1 MLPAAEGDP
10 TTLHIPVV
18 MVTALGEP
26 AERLHGLES
35 GADDFLTK
43 PVEYETLMARV
54 RSLVRLKR
62 LLDEWRARGETAR
75 AMGLTSESVAP
86 PSIAGARALVV
97 DDWDL
102 GAQTIQEALARDG
115 IIAGRAR
122 TGAEAMELSA
132 GDPVR
137 SDRAEPV
144 ADRGGPAEARL
155 VPARRRRNA

>member
-1 MLPAAEGDP
+1 MMPGMDGFECCRQLKEDP

-75 AMGLTSESVAP
+75 A
-86 PSIAGARALVV
+86 
-97 DDWDL
+97 L
-102 GAQTIQEALARDG
+102 G
-115 IIAGRAR
+115 
-122 TGAEAMELSA
+122 
-132 GDPVR
+132 
-137 SDRAEPV
+137 
-144 ADRGGPAEARL
+144 
-155 VPARRRRNA
+155 

>member
-1 MLPAAEGDP
+1 MALEWQPDLILLDVMMPGMDGFECCRRLKADP

-26 AERLHGLES
+26 GERLHGLES

-86 PSIAGARALVV
+86 AIGR
-97 DDWDL
+97 
-102 GAQTIQEALARDG
+102 R
-115 IIAGRAR
+115 RAR
-122 TGAEAMELSA
+122 
-132 GDPVR
+132 P
-137 SDRAEPV
+137 
-144 ADRGGPAEARL
+144 GGG
-155 VPARRRRNA
+155 

>member
-1 MLPAAEGDP
+1 MTARILIVDDVPANTRLLEAKLSAEYYQVASAKDGFEALRMAFEWQPDLILLDVMMPGMDGFECCRRLKDDP

-26 AERLHGLES
+26 AERLRGLES

-75 AMGLTSESVAP
+75 AMGLTSEQR
-86 PSIAGARALVV
+86 GAALC
-97 DDWDL
+97 
-102 GAQTIQEALARDG
+102 
-115 IIAGRAR
+115 
-122 TGAEAMELSA
+122 
-132 GDPVR
+132 
-137 SDRAEPV
+137 
-144 ADRGGPAEARL
+144 
-155 VPARRRRNA
+155 RRRASLGGR